1 MEEEVFRKQLLEF
14 LALKGNAFN
23 LDNFNIDIK
32 ISKIDEKGGGVR
44 VNDKDVNNNGGGGER
59 KEENAKSEI
68 LERNEP
74 RAGGEGVETVEKMVE
89 ERIEKNVEEV
99 KENKPES
106 TLEPSPNT
114 PIHDPLPAT
123 PHSPNPSTHSLYPL
137 PHPSSALTLHS
148 TQEQGEDTTPIS
160 TLLHAYNILLHRVMG
175 TVPRPIT
182 HPLDNIDLSNIHS
195 TDNNRQWKSEHTSII
210 QYGERIVRS
219 ASSRAVIMV
228 GEENNKVM
236 LSKFKSLGLSK
247 LQSCQAY
254 PSNSDSIE
262 PLLQNFELSTAPKL
276 SQEPMMQNCQTLSSP
291 AEEEGTFRKKDLL
304 STNIDLDA
312 RLQELQEEKFF
323 DQADEDSEYNCKK
336 KTKISH
342 LLQSQQTEGLEG
354 LSLMDL
360 LENEK
365 AKDDSLAYANRLA
378 LLGSSDVGKVL
389 I

>member
-68 LERNEP
+68 VERNEP
-74 RAGGEGVETVEKMVE
+74 RAGGEGVETAEKVLE

-137 PHPSSALTLHS
+137 PNPSSALTLHS
-148 TQEQGEDTTPIS
+148 TQEQGEDTAPIS

-175 TVPRPIT
+175 TVPRPINY
-182 HPLDNIDLSNIHS
+182 PLDNIELSNIQS
-195 TDNNRQWKSEHTSII
+195 KDNSRQCRSEHTSII
-210 QYGERIVRS
+210 QYGERIARS

-276 SQEPMMQNCQTLSSP
+276 SQEPIMQNCQTLSSP

-378 LLGSSDVGKVL
+378 LLGSSDVVKVL
-389 I
+389 M